1 MAAITYGKSVTA
13 AEQYHG
19 IINAEKF
26 SSFGCKY
33 FASMFKKS
41 VNLRMGILCRTVWKP
56 DPPGIRLVI
65 KNLPFQQEV

>member
-41 VNLRMGILCRTVWKP
+41 VNLRMVILYRTVWKP
-56 DPPGIRLVI
+56 DPPGMRLVI